1 MKIFSLQPYTNGG
14 GWRRRVDQIA
24 QSRCQCEIRTTR
36 RVRSFVVGRFNV
48 RRVASPRCCVCVL
61 ALLGVWDS
69 NVWETNVVAWRRGT
83 RFWVGK
89 NPVNL
94 RGISIVLLPG
104 VETVDT
110 DHLVTISERSSKQ
123 LCGIGFN

>member
-1 MKIFSLQPYTNGG
+1 MADGEGALTRSHSLA
-14 GWRRRVDQIA
+14 V
-24 QSRCQCEIRTTR
+24 S
-36 RVRSFVVGRFNV
+36 VKFV
-48 RRVASPRCCVCVL
+48 RRVGFGVL
-61 ALLGVWDS
+61 SSVGLTFVVSRRLGVVFASWLC
-69 NVWETNVVAWRRGT
+69 WGFGIQTNVVAWRRGT